1 MGSKKAMKL
10 VMFLDACEHVS
21 RISRIIRQPQGNG
34 LFLGVGGSGRQS
46 LARLATFIM
55 GYGLRQIEVIKN
67 YSMKNWRE
75 DIKNI
80 LLEAG
85 VQNKA
90 LSFLFVDTQIIQE
103 QMLEDINNILNS
115 GDVANLYN

>member
-1 MGSKKAMKL
+1 MEYLDEYNAEMGSKKAMKL

-34 LFLGVGGSGRQS
+34 LLLGVGGSGRQS
-46 LARLATFIM
+46 LAKLATYIM
-55 GYGLRQIEVIKN
+55 NYLLRQIEVIKN

-75 DIKNI
+75 DIKDI
-80 LLEAG
+80 LLTAG

-90 LSFLFVDTQIIQE
+90 LTFLFADTQIINE
-103 QMLEDINNILNS
+103 QML
-115 GDVANLYN
+115 